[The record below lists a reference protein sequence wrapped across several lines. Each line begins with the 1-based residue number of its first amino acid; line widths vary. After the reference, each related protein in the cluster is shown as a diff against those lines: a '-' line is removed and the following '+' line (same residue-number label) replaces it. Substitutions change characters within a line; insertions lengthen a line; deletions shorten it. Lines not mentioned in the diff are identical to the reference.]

1 MHGGIMRELKFV
13 AFDLGGVLAYRDVS
27 SLTDEEKALL
37 DIYHDY
43 MRKELNQKDYSLLEY
58 ARSKMSDIYLKI
70 HKLSKYAIPT
80 LDMLKQEKIGI
91 SIWTNNNPY
100 IVPWLHNSGLLEYL
114 PEHLFINSFYLGYDK
129 PDSEFYLACL
139 NILEMLPSN
148 VLFLDDSLKNV
159 VGARNCGIDTILY
172 DMSMDLFGV
181 VEGAIRERK
190 LK

>member
-1 MHGGIMRELKFV
+1 MQGGIMRDLKFV
-13 AFDLGGVLAYRDVS
+13 AFDLGGVLAYQDVS
-27 SLTDEEKALL
+27 GLNDEEKVLL
-37 DIYHDY
+37 DIYLDY
-43 MRKELNQKDYSLLEY
+43 MRKKLNQKDYSLLEY
-58 ARSKMSDIYLKI
+58 ARLRMSDIYLKI

-80 LDMLKQEKIGI
+80 LDILKQEKIGI

-129 PDSEFYLACL
+129 PDSNFYLACL
-139 NILEMLPSN
+139 NILGMLPSN
-148 VLFLDDSLKNV
+148 ILFLDDNLENV

-172 DMSMDLFGV
+172 DMSMDLSSV
-181 VEGAIRERK
+181 VIGAIRERK

>member
-1 MHGGIMRELKFV
+1 
-13 AFDLGGVLAYRDVS
+13 
-27 SLTDEEKALL
+27 
-37 DIYHDY
+37 
-43 MRKELNQKDYSLLEY
+43 
-58 ARSKMSDIYLKI
+58 MSDIYLKI
-70 HKLSKYAIPT
+70 HKLSKYTIPT
-80 LDMLKQEKIGI
+80 LDMLKQERIGV

-139 NILEMLPSN
+139 NILEVLPSN

-159 VGARNCGIDTILY
+159 VGARNRGIDTILY
-172 DMSMDLFGV
+172 DMSMNLFGV
-181 VEGAIRERK
+181 VTGAIRERK